1 MRLFGWFRR
10 APSGQDPAPAA
21 FNFWQWFGGRR
32 MLTQSLYLMPKDRLE
47 GERLDLQHYLL
58 RLALGRNY
66 YPRLRQPRAILDIAC
81 GTGIWGIE
89 MAQEFKRAR
98 VVGFDIDRTSFD
110 ASTQKRSLVGIPEN
124 FRFFVHD
131 ALQGLPF
138 EDGEFDF
145 THLRFVGS
153 FVPRQRW
160 PELIAE
166 MYRVTQRGGYL
177 EVVELED
184 LSSPSP
190 AYNQFK
196 AVGKRLLE
204 MRDLHQFPAPS
215 IAEYMWQAGAARVQ
229 AKRVTLGRG
238 REGERQ
244 QRLLIADTIAIWTN
258 LQPIIVKVGLLS
270 EAEYGRLLAQLKDE
284 LPQMG
289 VEMPVLF
296 TYGLRMER

>member
-1 MRLFGWFRR
+1 MRIFGWFHR
-10 APSGQDPAPAA
+10 APSDPASAPAA
-21 FNFWQWFGGRR
+21 SSRWQWFGGRR
-32 MLTQSLYLMPKDRLE
+32 MLAKGLYVMPKDRLE
-47 GERLDLQHYLL
+47 GERLDLQHHLL

-89 MAQEFKRAR
+89 MAQEFKRAQ
-98 VVGFDIDRTSFD
+98 VVGFDVDRTSFD
-110 ASTQKRSLVGIPEN
+110 SSTQKRSLVGLPQN

-138 EDGEFDF
+138 EAGEFDF

-153 FVPRQRW
+153 FVPRPRW

-166 MYRVTQRGGYL
+166 MYRVTRVGGYI

-196 AVGKRLLE
+196 AVGKRLLD
-204 MRDLHQFPAPS
+204 MRELHQFPAPY
-215 IAEYMWQAGAARVQ
+215 IAGYMQQAGAQRVQ
-229 AKRVTLGRG
+229 AKRVVLGAG
-238 REGERQ
+238 RDAERQ

-270 EAEYGRLLAQLKDE
+270 EADYSRLLAQLKEE
-284 LPQMG
+284 LPHMG
-289 VEMPVLF
+289 VQMPVLF
-296 TYGLRMER
+296 TYALRME